1 MNSSYGGCFIYI
13 LLLNARS
20 SLYVNCYFLKTW
32 GKKLKGLT
40 CPRESQGSDLAVCLW
55 IPSSTIQVLKLEVL
69 ILIYP
74 IVYNS
79 YVRKERD
86 KILRIARVNPY
97 LSVARKL
104 LPIINIA
111 EFSITIMKLV
121 FILNNHIQVS
131 IMI

>member
-1 MNSSYGGCFIYI
+1 MVGALFTFSY
-13 LLLNARS
+13 LMLVTV
-20 SLYVNCYFLKTW
+20 YVNCYFLKTW